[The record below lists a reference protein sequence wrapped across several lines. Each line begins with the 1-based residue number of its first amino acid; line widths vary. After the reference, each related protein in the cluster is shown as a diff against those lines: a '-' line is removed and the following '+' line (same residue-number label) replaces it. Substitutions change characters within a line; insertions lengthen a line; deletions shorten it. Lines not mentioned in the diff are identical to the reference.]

1 MSCSLTK
8 MYYPVPRRLISPY
21 YEVPDSEIHVIS
33 FLNKRPGSGVLGK
46 FSKIAIPGP
55 HLVLPGSVVTGE
67 YEPNQFTSY
76 LFRHEGPRS
85 VPPEQRT
92 HEEGDDDVEKLEL
105 DDVTLFAR
113 GSIQAQIK
121 GNTLEEQAK
130 NVYRVHY
137 YAQSQDER
145 EATEVILNLH
155 IREVLQR
162 YAYQEYK
169 TQKEAGVD
177 VSKIQISKI
186 KPAELLQALGLK
198 QVGVRVELDEA
209 NTEFIK
215 IGRAIIDKLDYIG
228 VELLQI
234 SATVD
239 LPEKANAEKNEIL
252 ISKLRQKAALED
264 EIGKTEVITQANR
277 NRALE
282 SQGLLE
288 ALEALT
294 ANDLIS
300 PEEAKRILFEWPA
313 VERLIGD
320 KTKIIFQGGGTKEKL
335 KEILLGALEAN
346 KD

>member
-1 MSCSLTK
+1 MHIHK
-8 MYYPVPRRLISPY
+8 MDSPIPRRLINPY
-21 YEVPDSEIHVIS
+21 YEVPDSEIHVIT

-46 FSKIAIPGP
+46 FSTIALPGP

-85 VPPEQRT
+85 VEPEKRT
-92 HEEGDDDVEKLEL
+92 YEQGADDVEKLEL
-105 DDVTLFAR
+105 DDVTLYAR
-113 GSIQAQIK
+113 GSILAQIK
-121 GNTLEEQAK
+121 GSTLEEQAK

-145 EATEVILNLH
+145 EATEVILNAY

-162 YAYQEYK
+162 YAYQDYE
-169 TQKEAGVD
+169 TQKKAGVD

-186 KPAELLQALGLK
+186 KPDELLQTLGLK
-198 QVGVRVELDEA
+198 QVGFRVELDET
-209 NTEFIK
+209 NTAFRE
-215 IGRAIIDKLDYIG
+215 IGRVIIAKLDYIG

-234 SATVD
+234 SASVD
-239 LPEKANAEKNEIL
+239 LPDKANAEKNEIL
-252 ISKLRQKAALED
+252 ISKLRQQADLEN
-264 EIGKTEVITQANR
+264 EIGRTAVITQANT

-282 SQGLLE
+282 SQGLRE

-294 ANDLIS
+294 ANDTVT
-300 PEEAKRILFEWPA
+300 PDEAKKILFEWP
-313 VERLIGD
+313 VLERVIGD
-320 KTKIIFQGGGTKEKL
+320 KAKVIFQGGGKSGDL